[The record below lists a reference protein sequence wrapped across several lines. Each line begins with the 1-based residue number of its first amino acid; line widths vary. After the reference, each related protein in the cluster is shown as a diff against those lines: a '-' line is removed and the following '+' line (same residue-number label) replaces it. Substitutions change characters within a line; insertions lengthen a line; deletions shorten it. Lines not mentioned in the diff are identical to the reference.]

1 MKVLLSHD
9 AIQAR
14 IQEMGSEIAR
24 DYAGREPHLVG
35 VLKGAC
41 AFMTDLAQAID
52 LPLTL
57 DYIAVSSYGAA
68 TKSSG
73 EVKLVKDLDQGLEGR
88 DLLVVEDI
96 VDTGLTLNY
105 LVNVLRAR
113 GPRTLKVAA
122 LLSKPSR
129 RLVEVHVDYVGFTI
143 EDHFVVG
150 YGLDYN
156 EKYRNLRDIVV
167 YGARTPWPTSSA
179 STRGDQDRRAAR
191 RRAGEHPGRGAREG
205 RQPADGRRAG
215 SREGARRH
223 PGVARS
229 LAAHGLG
236 RGPGHRG
243 RGSAARRAGHPR
255 HPAPAGLSRDGAR
268 GQRRRHRAGGGQPP
282 CASASSCW
290 PGRDRSPTA
299 RTAAGGPR
307 AQAATGS
314 CWPTRGP
321 ATGSDTR
328 RCG

>member
-1 MKVLLSHD
+1 VLLTHD

-14 IQEMGSEIAR
+14 IREMGREIAH
-24 DYAGREPHLVG
+24 DYAGRDPHLVG

-41 AFMTDLAQAID
+41 TFMTDLARSVD

-105 LVNVLRAR
+105 LLNVLKAR

-129 RLVEVHVDYVGFTI
+129 RLVEVKVDYVGFSI

-156 EKYRNLRDIVV
+156 EKYRNLKDIVI
-167 YGARTPWPTSSA
+167 YGA
-179 STRGDQDRRAAR
+179 D
-191 RRAGEHPGRGAREG
+191 
-205 RQPADGRRAG
+205 
-215 SREGARRH
+215 
-223 PGVARS
+223 
-229 LAAHGLG
+229 
-236 RGPGHRG
+236 
-243 RGSAARRAGHPR
+243 
-255 HPAPAGLSRDGAR
+255 
-268 GQRRRHRAGGGQPP
+268 
-282 CASASSCW
+282 
-290 PGRDRSPTA
+290 
-299 RTAAGGPR
+299 
-307 AQAATGS
+307 
-314 CWPTRGP
+314 
-321 ATGSDTR
+321 
-328 RCG
+328 

>member
-1 MKVLLSHD
+1 VKVLLSHD

-14 IQEMGSEIAR
+14 IREMGRDIAR
-24 DYAGREPHLVG
+24 DYAGRDPHLVG

-41 AFMTDLAQAID
+41 TFMTDLARSVD

-105 LVNVLRAR
+105 LLNVLKAR

-129 RLVEVHVDYVGFTI
+129 RLVEVKVDYVGFSI

-156 EKYRNLRDIVV
+156 EKYRNLKDIVI
-167 YGARTPWPTSSA
+167 YGA
-179 STRGDQDRRAAR
+179 D
-191 RRAGEHPGRGAREG
+191 
-205 RQPADGRRAG
+205 
-215 SREGARRH
+215 
-223 PGVARS
+223 
-229 LAAHGLG
+229 
-236 RGPGHRG
+236 
-243 RGSAARRAGHPR
+243 
-255 HPAPAGLSRDGAR
+255 
-268 GQRRRHRAGGGQPP
+268 
-282 CASASSCW
+282 
-290 PGRDRSPTA
+290 
-299 RTAAGGPR
+299 
-307 AQAATGS
+307 
-314 CWPTRGP
+314 
-321 ATGSDTR
+321 
-328 RCG
+328 